1 MLCSTLVVAVA
12 LTVWNLSSLR
22 LAEDYINGI
31 EFTQRGQEEKLDK
44 DWLSYLIINLAAEL
58 IINMTVG
65 IIFREW

>member
-44 DWLSYLIINLAAEL
+44 D
-58 IINMTVG
+58 
-65 IIFREW
+65 